1 MMTLTCPKRA
11 KCSKC
16 GTPVEPKSED
26 LADILNVLEVVS
38 TRAEAP
44 NARVC
49 RAVLKETYG
58 VKRGRQL
65 IDLLLEDHVIPGTIA
80 YNKRH
85 IMLLNKQPL
94 RPKTS
99 SDLNISSSP

>member
-1 MMTLTCPKRA
+1 MTLTCSKPA
-11 KCSKC
+11 KCTKC
-16 GTPVEPKSED
+16 GATEEPKPED

-44 NARVC
+44 NACVC
-49 RAVLKETYG
+49 RAVLKQTYG
-58 VKRGRQL
+58 AKRGKQL

-80 YNKRH
+80 YNRRH

-94 RPKTS
+94 RPKTQ
-99 SDLNISSSP
+99 SDLNISVSP